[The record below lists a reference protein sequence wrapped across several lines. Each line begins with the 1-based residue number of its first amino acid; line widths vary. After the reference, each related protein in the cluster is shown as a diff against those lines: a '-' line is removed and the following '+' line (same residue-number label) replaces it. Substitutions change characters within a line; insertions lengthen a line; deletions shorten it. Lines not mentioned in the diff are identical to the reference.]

1 MIGFCGESRRQ
12 LRTRVR
18 GNDRPGFGSKF
29 QQSFGSKLITSL
41 QNEDDRVP

>member
-1 MIGFCGESRRQ
+1 MIGFCGESWRL
-12 LRTRVR
+12 LRTRVV

-29 QQSFGSKLITSL
+29 QHSRGSKLITSL